1 MRLYHFTC
9 SDSAP
14 VIAEC
19 GELRPKLQPL
29 LGRRLV
35 WLTDL
40 DAPTREQVGLTSRL
54 LACDRMEYRVTV
66 DFDAERWAQY
76 ARTFAARYR
85 RHALIL
91 NQTTGALPLHWWV
104 SAEPVPVLSVERA
117 R

>member
-1 MRLYHFTC
+1 MKLYHFTC

-29 LGRRLV
+29 LGCRLV

-40 DAPTREQVGLTSRL
+40 DAPTRAQVGLTSHL
-54 LACDRMEYRVTV
+54 LACDRMEYRVTADV
-66 DFDAERWAQY
+66 DANRWVQY
-76 ARTFAARYR
+76 ARTFPGRYR
-85 RHALIL
+85 RYALNL
-91 NQTTGALPLHWWV
+91 NATPGALPLHWWV
-104 SAEPVPVLSVERA
+104 LAEPVPIVAVERA